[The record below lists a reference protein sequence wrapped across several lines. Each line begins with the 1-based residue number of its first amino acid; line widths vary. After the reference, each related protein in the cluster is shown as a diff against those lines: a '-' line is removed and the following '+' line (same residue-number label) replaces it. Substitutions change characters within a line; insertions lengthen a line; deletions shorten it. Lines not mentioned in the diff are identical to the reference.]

1 MSFIRKIRKNSK
13 VYLAEVEN
21 QWIDGRCVQKHIRYI
36 GKEADGK
43 TILSASLSNVL
54 VDDIKVYGPLLVLD
68 HIAKQIGLPEFLG
81 EYWREIL
88 SLVYAHCL
96 DYKSLNR
103 MEKWFKRTDLAMILS
118 LEELT
123 ERRLQ
128 EALDWLE
135 NADALRLQ
143 QRIFKRVVDV
153 HQISVS
159 GIIYDVT
166 NTYLYGKRCCMGK
179 LGHDKGGVKGRPLIQ
194 VGLAVTKDEG
204 IPLCHKSM
212 DGNIHDARMFQD
224 FITDLRSFRI
234 RKGMVIYDR
243 GIVSGSNLKDAKV
256 LGWGTL
262 CGLPIK
268 GTLANVVRKL
278 ITRKRFVCIKNRV
291 HLRKNI
297 FYAIICSHQIDGVKG
312 RLAVC
317 FNERQ
322 KRLSREARYNK
333 IEHARNLKA
342 AGKKIKTELEKF
354 FSKNGSISQKILD
367 EEEEFDGYSCL
378 FTTEPLTNREMVKLY
393 FDKDLV
399 EKAFRKLKGVLR
411 LRPVRHWLYNRV
423 TAHVFICY
431 LAYLLLSLLQYKLK
445 KIECTAEEALLELE
459 SMYKVYLRDSKKGF
473 TLSRVITLTKKQEN
487 ILKAIDKKLLKS

>member
-21 QWIDGRCVQKHIRYI
+21 QWIDGRCVQKHIRYV

-43 TILSASLSNVL
+43 TVLSASLSNAL
-54 VDDIKVYGPLLVLD
+54 VDDIKVYGPLMVLD
-68 HIAKQIGLPEFLG
+68 HIAKQIGLPELLG

-123 ERRLQ
+123 ERKLQ

-143 QRIFKRVVDV
+143 QCIFKQVIDV

-234 RKGMVIYDR
+234 RKGTVIYDR
-243 GIVSGSNLKDAKV
+243 GIVSGSNLKDAKA

-268 GTLANVVRKL
+268 GTLTDVVRKL
-278 ITRKRFVCIKNRV
+278 IACKRFVCIKNRI

-297 FYAIICSHQIDGVKG
+297 FYAIACSHQIDEVKG

-317 FNERQ
+317 FNESQ
-322 KRLSREARYNK
+322 KRLSRESRYNM
-333 IEHARNLKA
+333 IERARNLKA
-342 AGKKIKTELEKF
+342 DGKKIKTELKKF
-354 FSKNGSISQKILD
+354 FSKNGSIRQKILD

-378 FTTEPLTNREMVKLY
+378 FTTEPLTSREMVKLY

-399 EKAFRKLKGVLR
+399 ERAFRKLKGVLH

-473 TLSRVITLTKKQEN
+473 ALSRVVTLTKKQET